1 MTKMKVKSILVSQ
14 PQPATDSS
22 PYHEL
27 SKRNKIKVDFRSFI
41 KVEGVDARD
50 VRSQKIDFSKYTAII
65 FTSKN
70 VIDHYFRLAEEMR
83 FQVPDDMKYF
93 CQSEAIAFYLQKYIV
108 YRKRKIY
115 IGEKE
120 INDLTPYLKKH
131 KDEKYLLPSSDV
143 LNPDV
148 PNFLNEMN
156 LNWERGILCRTV
168 SSDLSDLTEVKY
180 DILVFFTPSGIKSLF
195 ENFPTFKQDNTRIAV
210 FGKTTVQAAKE
221 LGLRIDIEVPTP
233 ETPSM
238 TMALE
243 KYVKEANKK

>member
-1 MTKMKVKSILVSQ
+1 MKVKSILVSQ
-14 PQPATDSS
+14 PQPPNDSS

-27 SKRNKIKVDFRSFI
+27 GKRNKIKIDFRSFI
-41 KVEGVDARD
+41 QVEGVDARD
-50 VRSQKIDFSKYTAII
+50 VRQQKIDFSKFTAVI

-108 YRKRKIY
+108 YRKRKTY

-120 INDLTPYLKKH
+120 IQDLAPLIKKH
-131 KDEKYLLPSSDV
+131 KDEKFLLPSSDV
-143 LNPDV
+143 LKPEV
-148 PNFLNEMN
+148 PAFLDEMGI
-156 LNWERGILCRTV
+156 NWEKGIVCRTV
-168 SSDLSDLTEVKY
+168 SSDLSDLEDVKY

-195 ENFPTFKQDNTRIAV
+195 ENFPTFVQDNTRIAV
-210 FGKTTVQAAKE
+210 FGKHTVQAAKD

-233 ETPSM
+233 EIPSM